1 MKRAAATL
9 LLCALFASALAGG
22 GKGRPSPPAFPDS
35 LSSFDL
41 YVAGIGHNAIRSDT
55 ARARACFAEAVRRD
69 STYAPA
75 YYELAA
81 GSAAQ
86 APDEAVALARKAYRL
101 DTANLWYH
109 RLYGQTL
116 IAARRY
122 GEALR
127 VYRDLTAADAHDPDN
142 FRLLAALY
150 EEEGQPYAA
159 IATLDTA
166 ELRFGR
172 IPQLTAAKRRLLLA
186 TRQFGKALREAERI
200 AADAPYDARNHTAL
214 AEIHAS
220 MGKDSLARAAYD
232 RAFAADSTD
241 MTTLLSLADFHDT
254 RRDYRAQLAVVRRLF
269 ALDEMP
275 LDSKIGLFERLTAD
289 MQFYRDHY
297 YQLHDL
303 ASTLIVRYPA
313 EKRVVELYARHLIAS
328 GELEQALALYKIRTN
343 DTPPE
348 ADYFKHVIDI
358 ESYLQRPDSVQRYV
372 DRALELF
379 PSRSEFRISKGHV
392 ETYAKRYDA
401 AIEAYASSLDYAEND
416 SLRSAIWGLIG
427 DIWHQKALETA
438 AQNTPGSRGEKA
450 RGRAVRTYMKEC
462 YRAYDRSLRYD
473 AENASVLNNY
483 AYFLALEPRDLDR
496 ALAMAERATKRS
508 ENNPTFL
515 DTRAWVLHRM
525 GRTEEA
531 RTIMRQAIALDRQQS
546 PELLVHY
553 GDILQ
558 ALGERFMAETYWRK
572 ALEKGYD
579 AQAIV
584 RRLSEAQ
591 KPRPEAEK

>member
-22 GKGRPSPPAFPDS
+22 GKGRTSPPAFPDS

-41 YVAGIGHNAIRSDT
+41 YVAGIGHNAIRNDT
-55 ARARACFAEAVRRD
+55 ARARACFAEAIRRD

-75 YYELAA
+75 YYELATDRVQ
-81 GSAAQ
+81 S
-86 APDEAVALARKAYRL
+86 APDEAVALARRAYRL

-109 RLYGQTL
+109 RLYGHTL
-116 IAARRY
+116 LAARRY
-122 GEALR
+122 DEALR
-127 VYRDLTAADAHDPDN
+127 IYRDLTTADPHDPDN

-172 IPQLTAAKRRLLLA
+172 IPQLTATKRRLLLA
-186 TRQFGKALREAERI
+186 TRQFDKALREAERI

-220 MGKDSLARAAYD
+220 MGKDSLACAAYD

-241 MTTLLSLADFHDT
+241 MTTLLSLADFHNT

-275 LDSKIGLFERLTAD
+275 LDSKIGFFERLTAD

-303 ASTLIVRYPA
+303 ASTLIVRYPS
-313 EKRVVELYARHLIAS
+313 EKRVVELYAHHLIAS
-328 GELEQALALYKIRTN
+328 GELEQALALYKIRTD
-343 DTPPE
+343 DTPPD

-358 ESYLQRPDSVQRYV
+358 ESYLQRPDSVKHYV

-379 PSRSEFRISKGHV
+379 PAMSEFHISKGHV

-401 AIEAYASSLDYAEND
+401 AIEAYAASLAYTESD
-416 SLRSAIWGLIG
+416 SLRSAVWGMIG
-427 DIWHQKALETA
+427 DMWHQKALETA
-438 AQNTPGSRGEKA
+438 AQNTIGSRGWKA

-473 AENASVLNNY
+473 ADNASVLNNY

-496 ALAMAERATKRS
+496 ALAMAERATKLS

-531 RTIMRQAIALDRQQS
+531 RAVMRQAIALDRQQS
-546 PELLVHY
+546 PELMVHY

-579 AQAIV
+579 AEAIA
-584 RRLSEAQ
+584 RRVTEAQ
-591 KPRPEAEK
+591 KPRPAAEK

>member
-9 LLCALFASALAGG
+9 LLCTLFASALAGG
-22 GKGRPSPPAFPDS
+22 GKGRTSPPALPDS

-41 YVAGIGHNAIRSDT
+41 YVAGIGHNAIRNDT

-75 YYELAA
+75 YYELAT
-81 GSAAQ
+81 GCVQS
-86 APDEAVALARKAYRL
+86 APDEAVALARRAYSL

-109 RLYGQTL
+109 RLYGHTL
-116 IAARRY
+116 LAARRY

-127 VYRDLTAADAHDPDN
+127 VYRDLTTADPHDPDN
-142 FRLLAALY
+142 FRLLSALY

-172 IPQLTAAKRRLLLA
+172 IPQLTATKRRLLLA
-186 TRQFGKALREAERI
+186 TRQFDKALREAERI
-200 AADAPYDARNHTAL
+200 AADAPYEARNHTAL
-214 AEIHAS
+214 AEIYAS
-220 MGKDSLARAAYD
+220 MDKDSLARAAYD
-232 RAFAADSTD
+232 RAFAIDSTD
-241 MTTLLSLADFHDT
+241 MATLLSLADFHNT

-275 LDSKIGLFERLTAD
+275 LDSKIGFFERLTAD

-297 YQLHDL
+297 FQLHDL
-303 ASTLIVRYPA
+303 ASTLIVRYPS

-328 GELEQALALYKIRTN
+328 GELEQALALYKIRTD
-343 DTPPE
+343 DTPPD

-358 ESYLQRPDSVQRYV
+358 ESYLQRPDSVKRYV
-372 DRALELF
+372 DRALKLF
-379 PSRSEFRISKGHV
+379 PSMSEFHISKGHV

-401 AIEAYASSLDYAEND
+401 AIKAYTESLAYTEND
-416 SLRSAIWGLIG
+416 SLRSAVWGLIG
-427 DIWHQKALETA
+427 DMWHQKSLETA
-438 AQNTPGSRGEKA
+438 AQNTPGSRGWKA

-473 AENASVLNNY
+473 ADNAAVLNNY

-496 ALAMAERATKRS
+496 ALDMAERATKLS
-508 ENNPTFL
+508 GNNPTYL

-525 GRTEEA
+525 GRSEEA
-531 RTIMRQAIALDRQQS
+531 RTVMRQAIALDRQQS
-546 PELLVHY
+546 PELMVHY

-579 AQAIV
+579 PKAIV
-584 RRLSEAQ
+584 LRISEAQ